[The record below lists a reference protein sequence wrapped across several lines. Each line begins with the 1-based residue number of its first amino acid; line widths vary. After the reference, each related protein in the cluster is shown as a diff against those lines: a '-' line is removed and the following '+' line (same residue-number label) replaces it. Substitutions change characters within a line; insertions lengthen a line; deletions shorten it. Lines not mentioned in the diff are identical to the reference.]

1 MERRLAATLAA
12 DVVGYSHLM
21 NEGKVGTLTALKRM
35 GHAGAIVLG
44 DKGSFAAK
52 RKVLEA
58 AGATVV
64 DTPTEIGPALHAGMG
79 C

>member
-1 MERRLAATLAA
+1 MERRLAAILAA
-12 DVVGYSHLM
+12 DVVGYTRLM
-21 NEGKVGTLTALKRM
+21 RADEAGTLTVLKRM

-44 DKGSFAAK
+44 DNGSFTAK

>member
-21 NEGKVGTLTALKRM
+21 NEDKVGTLTALKRM
-35 GHAGAIVLG
+35 GHAGAIALG

-64 DTPTEIGPALHAGMG
+64 DTPTAVGPALHASMG

>member
-1 MERRLAATLAA
+1 MERRLAAILAA
-12 DVVGYSHLM
+12 DVVGYTRLM
-21 NEGKVGTLTALKRM
+21 GADEAGTLTALKRM

-44 DKGSFAAK
+44 DKGSFTAK

>member
-1 MERRLAATLAA
+1 VERKLAAILAA
-12 DVVGYSHLM
+12 DMVGYSRLM
-21 NEGKVGTLTALKRM
+21 GEDEVGTLTALKRM

-44 DKGSFAAK
+44 DKGSFTAK